1 MQRVSETMVLTLF
14 ILLYFLLTQ
23 SSWTQLKVRVQVWTQ
38 LKGQENEDRSVSGTV
53 GGASGGTIGGVS
65 GSGTDWLIQAA
76 ESHTKAIESHKK
88 AVEAVESH
96 LMHLEQS

>member
-1 MQRVSETMVLTLF
+1 MRLRIMTSCNLENSICNTTHLKYLMQRVSETMVLTLF

-65 GSGTDWLIQAA
+65 GSGTDW
-76 ESHTKAIESHKK
+76 
-88 AVEAVESH
+88 
-96 LMHLEQS
+96 

>member
-14 ILLYFLLTQ
+14 ILLYFLLTK

-38 LKGQENEDRSVSGTV
+38 LKVQENEDRSVSGTV

-65 GSGTDWLIQAA
+65 GSGTDW
-76 ESHTKAIESHKK
+76 
-88 AVEAVESH
+88 
-96 LMHLEQS
+96 

>member
-1 MQRVSETMVLTLF
+1 MWPLSNSEVWKTTSTSLPSCPLKYLMQRVSETMVLTLF

-65 GSGTDWLIQAA
+65 GSGTDW
-76 ESHTKAIESHKK
+76 
-88 AVEAVESH
+88 
-96 LMHLEQS
+96 